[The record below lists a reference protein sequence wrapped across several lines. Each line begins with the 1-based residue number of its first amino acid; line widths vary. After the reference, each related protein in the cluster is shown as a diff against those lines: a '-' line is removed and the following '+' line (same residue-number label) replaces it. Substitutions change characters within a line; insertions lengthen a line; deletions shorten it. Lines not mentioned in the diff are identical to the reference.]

1 MHKKYILENVG
12 TQKYTI
18 RNFRNCQMTKDWGV
32 SFEIHDYH
40 LLINELAIE
49 DIKLLEPFVATYLVK
64 TFLEFWKDYK
74 NKMNTKRNKCP

>member
-49 DIKLLEPFVATYLVK
+49 DIKLLEPFVVGYLVK
-64 TFLEFWKDYK
+64 TLPKSEKDYK
-74 NKMNTKRNKCP
+74 NNMNTKGNKCP